1 MVLEGIRCMELKVF
15 TLPTCS
21 GCPVAKMIAFEV
33 AQKYGVACRVVD
45 MATKEGLD
53 EGLAYQVMS
62 APSIAIDKDVVVR
75 GHLVSKEKLE
85 EEVKKRLVKWK
96 TRASS
101 E

>member
-1 MVLEGIRCMELKVF
+1 MELKVF

-21 GCPVAKMIAFEV
+21 GCPVAKTIALEV

-62 APSIAIDKDVVVR
+62 APSIAIDEDVVVR
-75 GHLVSKEKLE
+75 GRLISKEKLE
-85 EEVKKRLVKWK
+85 EEVEKRLEKWK

>member
-1 MVLEGIRCMELKVF
+1 MELKVFTMELKVF

-21 GCPVAKMIAFEV
+21 GCPVAKTIAFEV

-62 APSIAIDKDVVVR
+62 APSIAIDEDVVVR
-75 GHLVSKEKLE
+75 GRLISKEKLE
-85 EEVKKRLVKWK
+85 EEVEKRLEKWK
-96 TRASS
+96 VRASS